1 MFHFQMNI
9 LLVKKEEG
17 TKVPRDFTI
26 LHANN
31 DDTLQ
36 VILNGHRP
44 PPEYVDVPVQT
55 AESLCKER
63 QASKDSASG
72 HGQHSMEF

>member
-1 MFHFQMNI
+1 M
-9 LLVKKEEG
+9 KKEEG
-17 TKVPRDFTI
+17 TKVPKDVTI

-63 QASKDSASG
+63 QESSLGAWAAAAS
-72 HGQHSMEF
+72 QSMEL